1 MAPRVIVVG
10 RSVFVDAYVY
20 SVLTASIASTPD
32 FSHKTA
38 LLSNKCRRTKKLEL
52 AIRLYS

>member
-1 MAPRVIVVG
+1 MHGATG
-10 RSVFVDAYVY
+10 FSSRSVGVRGCLY

-38 LLSNKCRRTKKLEL
+38 LLSNKCR
-52 AIRLYS
+52 